1 MSKSIAM
8 YRYNPVRVLL
18 GACAVAL
25 LSACQTVPGALD
37 HAERGATI
45 ALPALKEQTT
55 PELAATPEAA
65 LVLESRDGALGA
77 HDVMSGATFK
87 LGPVQTQ
94 AQVSVPRLTTRD
106 GNVLALWLETITNE
120 KSERD
125 LSTWVRAS
133 RNGGRE
139 FSEAVKLGRE
149 GAYVSHAEVA
159 VTSSGQIWIV
169 TLEWDKETQRPEL
182 RLNQWSEA
190 GVSSKLLAQG
200 EDKARWTDP
209 RVVTRDGRAWIVWV
223 EAKPQGGAVQML
235 ESGDG
240 GQNWARR
247 DTVVEAPQLIGLQL
261 LRSQS
266 RLLMYWMGAS
276 NAVQGRARADGA
288 GAWVEV
294 TGLPTRDDGLIGGYK
309 ATAAPDGAVHVL
321 YSLRREQGD
330 QHALYYRRS
339 DDGQAFGAAQRL
351 NTSTPIHMST
361 ADVPTLTFDA
371 SGQQV
376 LAAWLDLRH
385 FRPAIYANHSSDG
398 GRTWRPNDFAVNPQP
413 GVRMALFP
421 SAASLGGSRFAL
433 AWTESLDTLRTEQST
448 VVTVLDA
455 ANTGAAS
462 VTPPEPARLKGR
474 VSGYWQARVDGNTV
488 ATLPFYD
495 PFYRERTNEK
505 DHVSARERFKVLVHG
520 FEVGEM
526 SEITPVRYKVK
537 VRFEH
542 EVKPFD
548 LPDGRKAEVPR
559 GWVDTDQ
566 EWIWIDG
573 DWHVVYLDLM
583 RKPVLTY

>member
-8 YRYNPVRVLL
+8 YRYNTVRLLL
-18 GACAVAL
+18 GACAAAL
-25 LSACQTVPGALD
+25 LVGCQSVPGALD
-37 HAERGATI
+37 SADRGATI
-45 ALPALKEQTT
+45 VLPALKEQTT
-55 PELAATPEAA
+55 PEMAATSRTT
-65 LVLESRDGALGA
+65 LVLGSQDGVLSA
-77 HDVMSGATFK
+77 HDVMSGLSFK
-87 LGPVQTQ
+87 LGPVQDQ

-139 FSEAVKLGRE
+139 FSDAVKLGRE
-149 GAYVSHAEVA
+149 HAYVSHAEVT
-159 VTSSGQIWIV
+159 VTAGGEIWIV

-182 RLNQWSEA
+182 RLNRWNEA
-190 GVSSKLLAQG
+190 GISSTLLAQG

-209 RVVTRDGRAWIVWV
+209 RIVTRDERAWIVWA
-223 EAKPQGGAVQML
+223 EAKTRGGAVQML
-235 ESGDG
+235 ESGDA
-240 GQNWARR
+240 GQTWSRR
-247 DTVVEAPQLIGLQL
+247 DTVVEAQQLVGLQL
-261 LRSQS
+261 LRSKD
-266 RLLMYWMGAS
+266 RLLVTWMGAS
-276 NAVQGRARADGA
+276 NAVQGRARADGV

-294 TGLPTRDDGLIGGYK
+294 AGLPTRDDGLIGGYK

-321 YSLRREQGD
+321 YTLRREQGD

-339 DDGQAFGAAQRL
+339 DDGLSFGAAQRL
-351 NTSTPIHMST
+351 NTSTPEHVST
-361 ADVPTLTFDA
+361 ADVPVLSFDA
-371 SGQQV
+371 SGKQV

-385 FRPAIYANHSSDG
+385 FRSAIYANYSSDG
-398 GRTWRPNDFAVNPQP
+398 GRSWLAQDFAVNPQP
-413 GVRMALFP
+413 GARMALFP

-433 AWTESLDTLRTEQST
+433 AWTESPDTLRKETAT

-455 ANTGAAS
+455 SATTAVA
-462 VTPPEPARLKGR
+462 PMPDPERLKGR
-474 VSGYWQARVDGNTV
+474 VSAYWQARVDSNTA
-488 ATLPFYD
+488 ATLPLYD
-495 PFYRERTNEK
+495 PFYRERTTAEG
-505 DHVSARERFKVLVHG
+505 HIAARERFKVLIHG
-520 FEVGEM
+520 FEVGET
-526 SEITPVRYKVK
+526 SEITPARYTVK

-559 GWVDTDQ
+559 GWVETDQ

-573 DWHVVYLDLM
+573 DWHVVDLDLM